1 MKKFKKGQKV
11 WCYNYEQGL
20 FEAEIQDGIV
30 CIGDGMTIITPTG
43 SKIVALIKEMF
54 ETKELA
60 SHYATAINFKRGW
73 LRREMENNPSDSY
86 RQQISASMESFPE
99 MFI

>member
-1 MKKFKKGQKV
+1 MRKFKKGQKV

-20 FEAEIQDGIV
+20 FEAEIQDV
-30 CIGDGMTIITPTG
+30 TAHIGEGMTISTPSG

-54 ETKELA
+54 ESKELA

-73 LRREMENNPSDSY
+73 LKREMENNPSDIY
-86 RQQISASMESFPE
+86 RQQISDSMDSFPE
-99 MFI
+99 LFI